1 MRAAFFTGAII
12 KVTGF
17 NHIGLNAAGKH
28 DETQA
33 FYRDLLGMTEFESS
47 GAATLVNGFWSG
59 VDETFV
65 HVISDPAEGKM
76 ALPNNTHLSL
86 FVEDIATA
94 VDEVKNLTDEFV
106 HIGEGSGQIIWF
118 KDPAGNTIELQQQ
131 PKQ

>member
-1 MRAAFFTGAII
+1 
-12 KVTGF
+12 
-17 NHIGLNAAGKH
+17 
-28 DETQA
+28 
-33 FYRDLLGMTEFESS
+33 
-47 GAATLVNGFWSG
+47 
-59 VDETFV
+59 
-65 HVISDPAEGKM
+65 M

-106 HIGEGSGQIIWF
+106 HFGEGSGQIIWF

>member
-1 MRAAFFTGAII
+1 M

-33 FYRDLLGMTEFESS
+33 FYPDVLGMTEFERS
-47 GAATLVNGFWSG
+47 GAATLVSGFWSG
-59 VDETFV
+59 VDKTFV
-65 HVISDPAEGKM
+65 HVISDPAEGQM

-86 FVEDIATA
+86 FVEDIETA
-94 VDEVKNLTDEFV
+94 VEEVKNRTDEFV
-106 HIGEGSGQIIWF
+106 HFGNGSSQIIWF

-131 PKQ
+131 PH